1 MRLEDTYLHVPGYHP
16 SSSDSSVFRQRPDD
30 PTVLPSLHR
39 HHWGHLLALGNL
51 TLKIE
56 KLLAVEPAS
65 RAPKQQEKDEVSS
78 QSDEAPGKGRSVPSL
93 LKSGWDWKTVLLMGE
108 PATITGE
115 GSSLMVEWSTSIA
128 VALLRTVQ
136 HLQQRYKLFGTI
148 KTSADGGNV
157 AEDGGQGSL
166 APTEEIESDRN
177 STSVLKTSD
186 DANVFHHLGQ
196 VALSFR
202 FTDANAFVY
211 GLTPG
216 TVHTF
221 VSSTSERRE

>member
-56 KLLAVEPAS
+56 KLLAVDS
-65 RAPKQQEKDEVSS
+65 GAPKQQQKDEKINAAL
-78 QSDEAPGKGRSVPSL
+78 QSDEAQEKGRSVPSL

-108 PATITGE
+108 PASITGE
-115 GSSLMVEWSTSIA
+115 GSSLMLEWSTPIA

-157 AEDGGQGSL
+157 AEDGGQDSL
-166 APTEEIESDRN
+166 APTEERESDRN
-177 STSVLKTSD
+177 STSVMKTSEG
-186 DANVFHHLGQ
+186 ANVFHHLSQ

-216 TVHTF
+216 TVH
-221 VSSTSERRE
+221 R